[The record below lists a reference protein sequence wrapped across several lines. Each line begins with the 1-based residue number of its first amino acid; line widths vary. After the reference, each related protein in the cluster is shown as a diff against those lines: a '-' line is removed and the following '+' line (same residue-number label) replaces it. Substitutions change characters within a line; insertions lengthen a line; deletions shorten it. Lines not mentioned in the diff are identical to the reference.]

1 MTNES
6 NIEVAYRFIS
16 AHSEPVSFSEIWEEV
31 LRVQGFSEAEAAE
44 QIGRFYTNLSLD
56 GRFVTLGENT
66 WDLRSRHTFD
76 KVHIDMNDVYSD
88 VDSESEELI
97 VDDDMSDDDYSEEES
112 DDDDKDAE

>member
-1 MTNES
+1 MKLKQQNKSDVFT
-6 NIEVAYRFIS
+6 
-16 AHSEPVSFSEIWEEV
+16 
-31 LRVQGFSEAEAAE
+31 Q
-44 QIGRFYTNLSLD
+44 T

-97 VDDDMSDDDYSEEES
+97 VDDDMSDDEYDEERNNDSDSYDDDEEELDIDSADNES
-112 DDDDKDAE
+112 DDYEY

>member
-44 QIGRFYTNLSLD
+44 QNKGQDADRGCAGLL
-56 GRFVTLGENT
+56 
-66 WDLRSRHTFD
+66 DLRSGAGCEDRQASALQQLVALHGRRPQA
-76 KVHIDMNDVYSD
+76 HD
-88 VDSESEELI
+88 VDR
-97 VDDDMSDDDYSEEES
+97 
-112 DDDDKDAE
+112 A